1 MAPLR
6 TLKILRVAAGLSQEE
21 LAEKMK
27 LENHSTISRY
37 EKDETSVPRER
48 RQEFIAVC
56 GPRVDFDKLKRLANV
71 CRQAAQ

>member
-1 MAPLR
+1 MTTTR
-6 TLKILRVAAGLSQEE
+6 TLKILRVAAGLSQEK
-21 LAEKMK
+21 LAEEMG

-56 GPRVDFDKLKRLANV
+56 GPRVDVERLRRLATV